1 MTVISLPDH
10 DRSIS
15 TKRVVQP
22 KRFLMCRPEYFDVTY
37 VINPWMDPSQSVDTS
52 LAVAQWEVLRT
63 VYEELG
69 HTVDLVDQAGNL
81 PDMVYAANGGIV
93 LNGRALAA
101 RFTHAERRPE
111 GKLYERWFAS
121 AGFDP
126 SAQAEEQNEGEGDF
140 LVAGQV
146 FLAGT
151 GFRTS
156 IAAHHEV
163 QRFFDVP
170 VISLE
175 LVDPR
180 FYHLDTALTVL
191 DETTIAYYPAAFS
204 AASNAVLRQLF
215 PDAILA
221 TEADAEVLGL
231 NAMSDGYNVILT
243 DKAVGLHQQYRDR
256 GYNPIGVDLS
266 ELLKG
271 GGSVKCCTLE
281 IRA

>member
-1 MTVISLPDH
+1 MTVISLP
-10 DRSIS
+10 RRESS
-15 TKRVVQP
+15 ATTERVAKP
-22 KRFLMCRPEYFDVTY
+22 KRFLMCRPEFFDVTY
-37 VINPWMDPSQSVDTS
+37 AINPWMDPTTSVDTS
-52 LAVAQWEVLRT
+52 RAIAQWEVLRAT
-63 VYEELG
+63 YEGLG
-69 HTVDLVDQAGNL
+69 HTVDVVAQAGGL
-81 PDMVYAANGGIV
+81 PDMVYAANGGIA

-101 RFTHAERRPE
+101 RFTHAERQPE
-111 GKLYERWFAS
+111 GKLYERWFAD
-121 AGFDP
+121 AGLEP

-140 LVAGQV
+140 LVVGQV

-175 LVDPR
+175 LIDPR

-215 PDAILA
+215 PDAIIA
-221 TEADAEVLGL
+221 TEADADVLGL

-243 DKAVGLHQQYRDR
+243 DKAVRLHQQYRDR